1 MTRTYIAPLTFAA
14 ALAIAIGGLGLSTP
28 ADAGT
33 RVLKQATDHTGPGLR
48 GANKFAGSRGTSRGQ
63 IGPLDPDKFIAN
75 CHAAGG
81 GASTDPDGFDQCTG
95 PDGGTIP
102 VPWEE

>member
-1 MTRTYIAPLTFAA
+1 MTRTNKTALTLAA
-14 ALAIAIGGLGLSTP
+14 AVAIAMGGLSLNAPAEAGKLALKKGSGDTP
-28 ADAGT
+28 T
-33 RVLKQATDHTGPGLR
+33 HTAPG
-48 GANKFAGSRGTSRGQ
+48 NKTTGSGGSSRKE

-81 GASTDPDGFDQCTG
+81 GASTDEYGFDQCTG